1 MLASK
6 SVYPFASKQI
16 KWVNR
21 VSNLNIFFKQLNIYV
36 LNIRIYCDKFNIYML
51 RKLSKQPYAYINH
64 FQCPNAT
71 IDSGIY

>member
-21 VSNLNIFFKQLNIYV
+21 VSNLNIFFKQLNIYI
-36 LNIRIYCDKFNIYML
+36 LNIRIYYDKLNMYMF
-51 RKLSKQPYAYINH
+51 RKSSKQLYASINH
-64 FQCPNAT
+64 FQCLNAT